1 MKERKPISRREVD
14 GDFRIDLHK
23 RENGEWLLTV
33 QDGSDCIMRAY
44 KRYGCA
50 LKKYWFLSEKHKEMR
65 TGSWC
70 EITSR

>member
-1 MKERKPISRREVD
+1 MTLEMTKAMMTD
-14 GDFRIDLHK
+14 AD
-23 RENGEWLLTV
+23 
-33 QDGSDCIMRAY
+33 Y

-65 TGSWC
+65 TGSWF